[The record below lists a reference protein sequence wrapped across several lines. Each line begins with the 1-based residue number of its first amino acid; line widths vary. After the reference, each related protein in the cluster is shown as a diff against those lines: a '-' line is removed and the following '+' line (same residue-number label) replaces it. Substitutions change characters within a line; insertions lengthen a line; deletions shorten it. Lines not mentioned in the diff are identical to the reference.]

1 MKLRNILEAVLG
13 RANRPGEPQRER
25 EDGSAGTPR
34 PTIWGV
40 AILTLLLAVSSASA
54 ASFPVGP
61 EGFETYADGTTLN
74 SLSNQGWGASS
85 DAVTI
90 KTITNVADAVR
101 GTNAM
106 FIPAG
111 LIASNAV
118 SSLASSNVWVDVY
131 AHASMGMSAD
141 GPGSA
146 NVDTNMTVELFLD
159 TNGCPVVWNPSSNA
173 WLVCTQDFQN
183 ASVLSFTSQW
193 ERVTLCQNYS
203 NKTVSLF
210 LNEHLL
216 FTGLRFINTNQT
228 FYNRFQ
234 ADGGLTVTSYLD
246 QVSMNYTPPANWT
259 TDLDNDGMSEAQE
272 IQLYGNTTTRYRPLI
287 TVAVPPEGTVATNG
301 FGSGVVTNGGS
312 FDIKPGATNTFWLA
326 ASNGYYVADAK
337 TNGTSVVNFSGQFTS
352 NALCTWTNIMP
363 DGLANGTF
371 EAVFALNPQLT
382 VTAPANGTVS
392 PMNPSAYPFTAVDF
406 TLIASNGYYVANVLT
421 NSVDVGDFTGRYTS
435 SGSYQWPSVA
445 TNGGG
450 LTVQFQRNPQLTA
463 AALATGVGPSPTGG
477 TVTLSTNE
485 VYPNGQ
491 VNCALTA
498 DVAYAVSE
506 LRTNGITAATFGG
519 QPRTASC
526 TISNI
531 WADMI
536 VTGVFTYTATRY
548 VPGDYS
554 ILQAAVAAALPGETL
569 VVGANVYTN
578 NVTLDKSLTL
588 IAANATLDGA
598 LTVLAGTTGM
608 LSGCQGLVV
617 TGGVTVANGGLLL
630 VNGGSNNVGT
640 LTIQS
645 GGTVQVVNATAFIA
659 NGTTYNGTFTFVY
672 GWDISLVKQAL
683 PFFDSFESYPI
694 GAQMNNQGNFGWSA
708 SSAGVVVQTNQ
719 VQSGQAVGMPAQS
732 VFSGTMATTALSNIW
747 VEFYY
752 QDTNRVPFETA
763 TTNQVDTNVAVEA
776 FITTNGYVAVF
787 NPELGVGQWDLC
799 TNDAQGASISTLS
812 NDAWV
817 RITINQNYTRRK
829 AAVFLNGRLLRQE
842 LRFINTNLV
851 NSGKFEVDAGY
862 GGPTYVDTYSV
873 RTNWVGIVDVDVDQ
887 DSIPDAQEIDLY
899 GNTRMVPAGSVFKIR

>member
-301 FGSGVVTNGGS
+301 FGSGVV
-312 FDIKPGATNTFWLA
+312 
-326 ASNGYYVADAK
+326 
-337 TNGTSVVNFSGQFTS
+337 
-352 NALCTWTNIMP
+352 
-363 DGLANGTF
+363 
-371 EAVFALNPQLT
+371 
-382 VTAPANGTVS
+382 
-392 PMNPSAYPFTAVDF
+392 
-406 TLIASNGYYVANVLT
+406 
-421 NSVDVGDFTGRYTS
+421 
-435 SGSYQWPSVA
+435 

>member
-1 MKLRNILEAVLG
+1 MKRTLLTELIHLLEPG
-13 RANRPGEPQRER
+13 RPRPGSDCLGTEEAGRGRPVSSREFGAR
-25 EDGSAGTPR
+25 G
-34 PTIWGV
+34 IWSRDALGPVTVV
-40 AILTLLLAVSSASA
+40 AILLAFLSALSASA
-54 ASFPVGP
+54 ASFPVWPP

-90 KTITNVADAVR
+90 KTITNVADAIR
-101 GTNAM
+101 GTNALA
-106 FIPAG
+106 IPMG

-118 SSLASSNVWVDVY
+118 SGLPSSNVWVDVY
-131 AHASMGMSAD
+131 AHASMGMAAD
-141 GPGSA
+141 GPGSD

-159 TNGCPVVWNPSSNA
+159 TNGCPVVWNPSSNL
-173 WLVCTQDFQN
+173 WLVCTQDYQN
-183 ASVLSFTSQW
+183 TSILSFTSQW

-216 FTGLRFINTNQT
+216 FTGLPFINTNQT
-228 FYNRFQ
+228 FYNSFQ
-234 ADGGLTVTSYLD
+234 AEGGLSVTSYLD
-246 QVSMNYTPPANWT
+246 QVSMNYTPPTNWT

-272 IQLYGNTTTRYRPLI
+272 VQLYGNTTTRYRPVI
-287 TVAVPPEGTVATNG
+287 TVTVPAYGTVTTNG
-301 FGSGVVTNGGS
+301 FGDGVVTNGGS
-312 FDIKPGATNTFWLA
+312 FDVMPGATNSFWLA
-326 ASNGYYVADAK
+326 ASNGYYVADAM
-337 TNGTSVVNFSGQFTS
+337 TNGVSVESFSCQYTS

-371 EAVFALNPQLT
+371 EAVFQVKPHLT
-382 VTAPANGTVS
+382 VAATATGGG
-392 PMNPSAYPFTAVDF
+392 PS
-406 TLIASNGYYVANVLT
+406 S
-421 NSVDVGDFTGRYTS
+421 TG
-435 SGSYQWPSVA
+435 GVA
-445 TNGGG
+445 T
-450 LTVQFQRNPQLTA
+450 
-463 AALATGVGPSPTGG
+463 
-477 TVTLSTNE
+477 LSASEMFPVND
-485 VYPNGQ
+485 Q
-491 VNCALTA
+491 VICSLSA
-498 DVAYAVSE
+498 DVAYAAASV
-506 LRTNGITAATFGG
+506 LTNGSLATPFSGSS
-519 QPRTASC
+519 RTASY
-526 TISNI
+526 TVSNI
-531 WADMI
+531 WADMT
-536 VTGVFTYTATRY
+536 VTGVFAYTGVRY
-548 VPGDYS
+548 VPSDYPT
-554 ILQAAVAAALPGETL
+554 LQDAVSEALPGETI

-578 NVTLDKSLTL
+578 NVTLNKSLTL
-588 IAANATLDGA
+588 IATNATLNGS
-598 LTVLAGTTGM
+598 LTLATGTTGT

-617 TGGVTVANGGLLL
+617 TGGVTVANGGLLV

-640 LTIQS
+640 LTILS

-659 NGTTYNGTFTFVY
+659 NGATYIGNHTFVY
-672 GWDISLVKQAL
+672 GWDVAFVKQVL

-708 SSAGVVVQTNQ
+708 SSADVVVQTNQ

-732 VFSGTMATTALSNIW
+732 VFSGAMATTASSNVW

-787 NPELGVGQWDLC
+787 NPELGAGQWDLC
-799 TNDAQGASISTLS
+799 TNDAQGAEVSNLV

-817 RITINQNYTRRK
+817 RMTFNQNYTRGK

-873 RTNWVGIVDVDVDQ
+873 RPTSAGIVSDDRDQ
-887 DSIPDAQEIDLY
+887 DGWPDALEIDQS
-899 GNTRMVPAGSVFKIR
+899 GNTQKSPPQGAVYRFR